1 MWKSTSA
8 SGALSHFSAMA
19 WPRWLGRAVRN
30 RHRHAIEQASRRWRR
45 GRRDDSARTRRKFDF
60 HAGRAYQIY
69 MVLLVVFCTNA
80 VNIYA
85 GVNGLECGQVYVIA
99 CSILAM
105 AAIELQ
111 DNRSENYTLSL
122 VFLPPF
128 IATTLA
134 LLRSNWYPARV
145 FVGDTFT
152 NYAGMALAV
161 VRSRRP
167 AVLRCLHFINT
178 TRVHQTRPW
187 VVSFLILGPF
197 GPNRDAPRRWRSS
210 GTSPSCSCC

>member
-1 MWKSTSA
+1 MR
-8 SGALSHFSAMA
+8 
-19 WPRWLGRAVRN
+19 PRRLDAVDVAVR
-30 RHRHAIEQASRRWRR
+30 ASTRCVREPRQF
-45 GRRDDSARTRRKFDF
+45 RDGVRST
-60 HAGRAYQIY
+60 QIY

-99 CSILAM
+99 CSILTM

-111 DNRSENYTLSL
+111 HDRSENYTLSI

-134 LLRSNWYPARV
+134 LLRSNWYPAKV

-167 AVLRCLHFINT
+167 AVLRCLYAIDA
-178 TRVHQTRPW
+178 TRLHERRRW
-187 VVSFLILGPF
+187 VVFFSSLRRF
-197 GPNRDAPRRWRSS
+197 GPNRDAPRRSRFS
-210 GTSPSCSCC
+210 GTFPSCFYC

>member
-1 MWKSTSA
+1 MR
-8 SGALSHFSAMA
+8 
-19 WPRWLGRAVRN
+19 PRRLDAVDVAVR
-30 RHRHAIEQASRRWRR
+30 ECSRLARGPRR
-45 GRRDDSARTRRKFDF
+45 FRDGVRST
-60 HAGRAYQIY
+60 QIY

-99 CSILAM
+99 CAILAM

-111 DNRSENYTLSL
+111 HNQNENYTLSL

-145 FVGDTFT
+145 FVGDTYT

-167 AVLRCLHFINT
+167 GVLWCLHFVDV
-178 TRVHQTRPW
+178 TRVHQTRSW
-187 VVSFLILGPF
+187 VVYFSSLSAMLRAG
-197 GPNRDAPRRWRSS
+197 RDSRPLPRHAPVAHGASS
-210 GTSPSCSCC
+210 S

>member
-1 MWKSTSA
+1 MACCLDAVDVAARGSTRLA
-8 SGALSHFSAMA
+8 GG
-19 WPRWLGRAVRN
+19 PRRFRDGVR
-30 RHRHAIEQASRRWRR
+30 S
-45 GRRDDSARTRRKFDF
+45 T
-60 HAGRAYQIY
+60 QIY

-111 DNRSENYTLSL
+111 HNQNENYTLSI

-145 FVGDTFT
+145 FVGDTYT

-167 AVLRCLHFINT
+167 TSVPSFDA
-178 TRVHQTRPW
+178 TRVHQTRSW
-187 VVSFLILGPF
+187 VVYFSNLMLRAGRDSRPFSRHAFTVDAAAAHKLLGVHP
-197 GPNRDAPRRWRSS
+197 AAVQAAAVS
-210 GTSPSCSCC
+210 SPSVAHL

>member
-1 MWKSTSA
+1 
-8 SGALSHFSAMA
+8 
-19 WPRWLGRAVRN
+19 
-30 RHRHAIEQASRRWRR
+30 
-45 GRRDDSARTRRKFDF
+45 
-60 HAGRAYQIY
+60 

-111 DNRSENYTLSL
+111 HNQNENYTLSL

-145 FVGDTFT
+145 FVGDTYT

-167 AVLRCLHFINT
+167 TSVPSFDA
-178 TRVHQTRPW
+178 TRVHRTMPW
-187 VVSFLILGPF
+187 VVYFSNLMLRAGAKSPS
-197 GPNRDAPRRWRSS
+197 GTCAARPPTSRRRSS
-210 GTSPSCSCC
+210 AKNRTAWRWTCGPAA

>member
-1 MWKSTSA
+1 MR
-8 SGALSHFSAMA
+8 
-19 WPRWLGRAVRN
+19 PRRLDAVDVAVRECT
-30 RHRHAIEQASRRWRR
+30 RLARGPRRF
-45 GRRDDSARTRRKFDF
+45 RDGVRST
-60 HAGRAYQIY
+60 QIY

-111 DNRSENYTLSL
+111 HNQNENYTLSI

-145 FVGDTFT
+145 FVGDTYT

-167 AVLRCLHFINT
+167 TSVPSFDA
-178 TRVHQTRPW
+178 TRVHRTMPW
-187 VVSFLILGPF
+187 VVYFSSLMLRAG
-197 GPNRDAPRRWRSS
+197 RDSRPLPRHAFAVDGAASS
-210 GTSPSCSCC
+210 